1 MTWFKKSQEKKDAI
15 AETKRL
21 EQVVSVEIEH
31 HQNATAKTVAETKK
45 VTDNFNRVIKENGFT
60 LKIHVA
66 AGGRKH

>member
-1 MTWFKKSQEKKDAI
+1 MWFKKSKQKKAAI

-31 HQNATAKTVAETKK
+31 HQNATDKTIKETQE
-45 VTDNFNRVIKENGFT
+45 VTDKFNKVIRENGFT

-66 AGGRKH
+66 AGGRK